1 MNIGKSSTVSAI
13 CKILHEYV
21 NKISDTNFVSHMK
34 LTTPPLIQCFGHVR
48 AEKGHFDQSLNSF
61 FIPPD
66 AEAPKFVGE
75 MADVAVQEGE
85 KAKFECFIT
94 GQPVPDVKW

>member
-1 MNIGKSSTVSAI
+1 MVLVI
-13 CKILHEYV
+13 CKILHEHV
-21 NKISDTNFVSHMK
+21 NQMRASCFDTNFVSQIK
-34 LTTPPLIQCFGHVR
+34 LTTRPLIHCFGHVR
-48 AEKGHFDQSLNSF
+48 AEKGHFVKTLNNF
-61 FIPPD
+61 LIPPD

>member
-1 MNIGKSSTVSAI
+1 M
-13 CKILHEYV
+13 
-21 NKISDTNFVSHMK
+21 
-34 LTTPPLIQCFGHVR
+34 
-48 AEKGHFDQSLNSF
+48 
-61 FIPPD
+61 PPD

>member
-1 MNIGKSSTVSAI
+1 MALFKN
-13 CKILHEYV
+13 H
-21 NKISDTNFVSHMK
+21 SDN
-34 LTTPPLIQCFGHVR
+34 LL
-48 AEKGHFDQSLNSF
+48 
-61 FIPPD
+61 IPPD